1 MSTELMRH
9 GASQRGEDSFTLI
22 PSKSR
27 SFDAAK
33 ELAAAEGPDTNVDN
47 YSQSPPMEKLPPLPE
62 PDHAERRAQSA
73 GGVCLVLSLVAA
85 FGGVTHA
92 VIKTSKDL
100 PATLQLVSEG
110 LILCEA
116 IVALG
121 CLAGLLC
128 GDSGVIRRSP
138 ETCFPLPEEVARQLA
153 NGETINLSSNIALGG
168 EAPSGPSACGA
179 LSGAPRASA
188 RTTAESASAAWRTS
202 TTTATSSGAASQVA
216 RHASGA
222 STWGNIVYFHGLITM
237 GLAGF
242 FTCLGTTI
250 VAASSGSTLA
260 QYVLTAEA
268 LFLCC
273 AVLLHQHVTL
283 NAEVGYGKRLWVL
296 GS

>member
-153 NGETINLSSNIALGG
+153 NGETINLSSNISVGG
-168 EAPSGPSACGA
+168 RGSERTFCVRCFVWRSSRQRAHHCRICQRCVAHFDHHCDIFGRCIAG
-179 LSGAPRASA
+179 GAPCL
-188 RTTAESASAAWRTS
+188 
-202 TTTATSSGAASQVA
+202 
-216 RHASGA
+216 GA

-273 AVLLHQHVTL
+273 ACC
-283 NAEVGYGKRLWVL
+283 
-296 GS
+296 SISM